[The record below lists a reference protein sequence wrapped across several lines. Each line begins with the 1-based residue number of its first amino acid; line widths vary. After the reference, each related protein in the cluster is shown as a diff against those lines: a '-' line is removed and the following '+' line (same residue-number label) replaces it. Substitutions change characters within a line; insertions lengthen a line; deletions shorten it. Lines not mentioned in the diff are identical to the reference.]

1 MRLSKL
7 IAVNFD
13 TQTVSARELHKA
25 LEVKYDFTRWVN
37 SNFKEFAE
45 NVDFFGGHIDVKG
58 NQYGGKQT
66 IDDYELTVDMA
77 KHLCLMSKTDKGR
90 KCRQYLIDLE
100 KAWNTP
106 EQVMARALKLANN
119 TINGLKYQI
128 SEMKPT
134 ALLGLSKT

>member
-1 MRLSKL
+1 M
-7 IAVNFD
+7 
-13 TQTVSARELHKA
+13 
-25 LEVKYDFTRWVN
+25 
-37 SNFKEFAE
+37 
-45 NVDFFGGHIDVKG
+45 KG